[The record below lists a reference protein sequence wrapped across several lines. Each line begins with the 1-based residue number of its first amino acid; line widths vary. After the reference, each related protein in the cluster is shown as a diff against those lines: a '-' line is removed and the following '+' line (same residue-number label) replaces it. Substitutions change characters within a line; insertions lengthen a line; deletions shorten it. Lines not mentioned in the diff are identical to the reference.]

1 MILTKEEKLKYVK
14 AYKEGQTIPTPEG
27 FESRRAFKNSLL
39 NWVKRYNKEGEKGLD
54 RKRPSARRRI
64 PTVEEK
70 LAAILPVLN
79 GKISLKAQSKNLGIH
94 DGTLCAWIRRYGDKG
109 THGLECS
116 RKGRR
121 PENMEQQAKNER
133 RKAAEAEEESVDA
146 LKARIAVLEHTV
158 LLQKAELEYRK
169 KLHALAE
176 TRKGSGTSTRQGSS
190 TNSAKA
196 RNSGDAS
203 GSRNGSPSQG

>member
-1 MILTKEEKLKYVK
+1 MKYTFEQKLEAVRRRLDGK
-14 AYKEGQTIPTPEG
+14 ATVYPDSCTTRKAK
-27 FESRRAFKNSLL
+27 RAFQNHLAFWVARFREGGEDALRHGKN
-39 NWVKRYNKEGEKGLD
+39 
-54 RKRPSARRRI
+54 RKFTAGQ
-64 PTVEEK
+64 K
-70 LAAILPVLN
+70 LAAILPVIN
-79 GKISLKAQSKNLGIH
+79 GKISLKAQSKTLGIH
-94 DGTLCAWIRRYGDKG
+94 AGTLCTWIRRYGEKG
-109 THGLECS
+109 TQGLECS
-116 RKGRR
+116 RRR
-121 PENMEQQAKNER
+121 PKDMEQQAKDER
-133 RKAAEAEEESVDA
+133 RKVAKAGEESVDA

-196 RNSGDAS
+196 RDSGDAS

>member
-1 MILTKEEKLKYVK
+1 MKYTFEQKLEAVRRKLEGK
-14 AYKEGQTIPTPEG
+14 ATVYPDSCTTGRARRTFQNHLAFWAARFKEGGEDALRHG
-27 FESRRAFKNSLL
+27 KN
-39 NWVKRYNKEGEKGLD
+39 
-54 RKRPSARRRI
+54 RKF
-64 PTVEEK
+64 TVEQK

-79 GKISLKAQSKNLGIH
+79 GEASMRAQSQTLGIH
-94 DGTLCAWIRRYGDKG
+94 TGTLYAWIRRYGDKG
-109 THGLECS
+109 TQGLECS
-116 RKGRR
+116 RRGRR
-121 PENMEQQAKNER
+121 PKNMEQQTRDER

-146 LKARIAVLEHTV
+146 LKARIAELEHTV
-158 LLQKAELEYRK
+158 LLEKAEIEYRK

-203 GSRNGSPSQG
+203 GSRNGSPSRD